1 MKPQL
6 QSTAEGSLAM
16 SQTLIEE
23 ICFLVKVEDKK
34 VLLQMGIDTL
44 ALIIAM
50 SPNKAKTENLVM
62 KELGVQLDQ
71 VKSLSKTK
79 DN

>member
-1 MKPQL
+1 M
-6 QSTAEGSLAM
+6 
-16 SQTLIEE
+16 
-23 ICFLVKVEDKK
+23 KVEDKK
-34 VLLQMGIDTL
+34 LLLQMGIDSL
-44 ALIIAM
+44 ALIVAT
-50 SPNKAKTENLVM
+50 SPNKAKTESLVM

>member
-1 MKPQL
+1 M
-6 QSTAEGSLAM
+6 
-16 SQTLIEE
+16 
-23 ICFLVKVEDKK
+23 KVEDKK
-34 VLLQMGIDTL
+34 LLLQMGIDSL
-44 ALIIAM
+44 ALIVAT

-79 DN
+79 DNQIFK

>member
-1 MKPQL
+1 
-6 QSTAEGSLAM
+6 
-16 SQTLIEE
+16 
-23 ICFLVKVEDKK
+23 
-34 VLLQMGIDTL
+34 MGIDTL
-44 ALIIAM
+44 ALIIAT

-79 DN
+79 DNQVFK